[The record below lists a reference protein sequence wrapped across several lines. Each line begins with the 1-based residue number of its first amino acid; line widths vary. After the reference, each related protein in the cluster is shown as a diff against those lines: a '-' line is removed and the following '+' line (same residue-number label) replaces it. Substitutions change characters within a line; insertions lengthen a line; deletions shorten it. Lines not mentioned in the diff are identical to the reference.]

1 MGVSRYEWARE
12 AKNPS
17 RLLVPRP
24 EGAYVVDVE
33 KIFSPR
39 GDDERPDAKSPR
51 AKPSQSQ
58 FRATTRVSPPRCV
71 ARASRDAPVLDASVS
86 PDGRWVAFVRRSE
99 IHIAPCDA
107 AEDQKRGANA
117 ANASPLEARAT
128 HGARGR
134 PFVTHGLAEFVAA
147 EEMGRDRGFWW
158 RPDSGALAFTRVD
171 SSRVETVD
179 VTRGYALGAGGG
191 RSAQATRR
199 RATAS
204 LVSTT
209 RRARRLED
217 TTPRLSLGAMRN
229 TRTRTPAAR
238 TLA

>member
-1 MGVSRYEWARE
+1 MGVTRYEWARE
-12 AKNPS
+12 ATNPS

-71 ARASRDAPVLDASVS
+71 VRASRDAPVLDASVS

-107 AEDQKRGANA
+107 GREDQNAANA
-117 ANASPLEARAT
+117 ANTAANATQKRRSRHPGSVLYEARAT

-147 EEMGRDRGFWW
+147 EEMGRHQKPRS
-158 RPDSGALAFTRVD
+158 RPI
-171 SSRVETVD
+171 SSAATNSARPC
-179 VTRGYALGAGGG
+179 VTNG
-191 RSAQATRR
+191 RP
-199 RATAS
+199 RAPCVARAS
-204 LVSTT
+204 Y
-209 RRARRLED
+209 
-217 TTPRLSLGAMRN
+217 
-229 TRTRTPAAR
+229 R
-238 TLA
+238 TLPG